1 MSQNHVSAHLT
12 DAQWTQIDAAIAKV
26 QDVLQPLLVAVTPAG
41 KRAMVKMGD
50 GSEAFCRKAV
60 DVMEE
65 NLALM
70 PRGFDLAE
78 MRRDLAS
85 HDALNARIVRLTRLL
100 EQARNAEI
108 ALGSDVM
115 VCALEGYAVL
125 KAVGKGD
132 GVEALKKL
140 LSKRFEGG
148 PRKAETVAQVSV
160 RPVD

>member
-1 MSQNHVSAHLT
+1 MRHVQSSMAPGDRVVFTGVPGPLYANVYGVSWPTVTTLEEIEAARAGRGRTWLIYTFPRIISHSQPA
-12 DAQWTQIDAAIAKV
+12 
-26 QDVLQPLLVAVTPAG
+26 VASLIERECQHHRV
-41 KRAMVKMGD
+41 
-50 GSEAFCRKAV
+50 F
-60 DVMEE
+60 
-65 NLALM
+65 
-70 PRGFDLAE
+70 RGT
-78 MRRDLAS
+78 
-85 HDALNARIVRLTRLL
+85 V
-100 EQARNAEI
+100 
-108 ALGSDVM
+108 GGGDVM